1 MSNKNMNVVIVAKD
15 EIKALVSSLE
25 LLNKKSSSKDL
36 INCIHFEIGLDGAG
50 EKIKNKAT
58 ITGEG
63 RMLISC
69 FYAKK
74 PSDFSKGTLYG
85 DFYVPV
91 DSFLETVKKLL
102 MFEEDLVF
110 SVSGNKLLLSVSD
123 DKARVSIALVDE
135 NMVTAQ
141 MPAIEEVASDAILTF
156 QLKSEDFQKLTK
168 GAAFLSAEHHGV
180 SDKVEFAFNL
190 EKGTLTAQTIGKAS
204 MAFASSTI
212 PIAFNP
218 ALEGRLKAFW
228 RTQNGLPA
236 ETPDDAS
243 DEEKEAAAAKEN
255 ACCPYTIFPIGM
267 ENFLIMSKFLGNS
280 KNTCGIS
287 ITPKYMTIIS
297 NGQIFMC
304 TLNAIAHSLIS
315 MIEKKILTRK
325 RKSAIVVDADELNQA
340 LSLITLA
347 KTTGKNPQSIA
358 KIQVLQDKV
367 RITFKSVKCDI
378 KLINLQ
384 SEDTAEHF
392 AYISEDIL
400 SKYLSNLSKGNIYME
415 FTEDTV
421 VQKTGAISKGPV
433 ILCNGDIEHQSR
445 EIFGIIMPLQDSIAQ
460 KLEKQTEDEDTES
473 KTKGKSSTEEND
485 SSDTVEET
493 NNN

>member
-1 MSNKNMNVVIVAKD
+1 MSNKNMNVVIVAKE

-74 PSDFSKGTLYG
+74 PSDFNKGTLYG

-141 MPAIEEVASDAILTF
+141 MPSIEEVASDAILTL
-156 QLKSEDFQKLTK
+156 QLKGEDFQKLTK
-168 GAAFLSAEHHGV
+168 GAAFLSADQPGV
-180 SDKVEFAFNL
+180 SDKVELAFNL
-190 EKGTLTAQTIGKAS
+190 EKGTLTAQTFNNA
-204 MAFASSTI
+204 AFASSTI

-218 ALEGRLKAFW
+218 TLEGRIKAFW

-236 ETPDDAS
+236 EMPDDAS
-243 DEEKEAAAAKEN
+243 DEEKEAAEAKEN
-255 ACCPYTIFPIGM
+255 ACCPYTIFPMGM

-280 KNTCGIS
+280 KNTFGVS

-297 NGQIFMC
+297 NSQIFMC
-304 TLNAIAHSLIS
+304 TFNAISHKLIS
-315 MIEKKILTRK
+315 MIEGKILTRE
-325 RKSAIVVDADELNQA
+325 RKTAIVVDADELNQA

-367 RITFKSVKCDI
+367 RISFKSVKCDI
-378 KLINLQ
+378 KLINSL
-384 SEDTAEHF
+384 SNAAEHF
-392 AYISEDIL
+392 VYMSEDIL
-400 SKYLSNLSKGNIYME
+400 SKYLSQLSKGNIYIE
-415 FTEDTV
+415 FTEDAV

-445 EIFGIIMPLQDSIAQ
+445 EIYGITMPLQDSIAQ
-460 KLEKQTEDEDTES
+460 KLEKQTEDEDSEP

-485 SSDTVEET
+485 SSDTVEEA